1 LSPNPVDDVFVVI
14 LLSFIFFFLVFV
26 VAQHFNVAIVALF
39 FLVLPLAG
47 DFASLL
53 RLLVI

>member
-1 LSPNPVDDVFVVI
+1 LSPNPVDDVFVF
-14 LLSFIFFFLVFV
+14 LLFSFIFFLVFV

-47 DFASLL
+47 DLYSLL